1 MYDCDKGFI
10 LSERGPVGATCVG
23 GIWRPVEL
31 PQCLPGLHPR
41 LRWNR
46 RKRSLQM
53 KHHRSQYIQR
63 NYRQLQRKLHELL
76 ADETNIRSKRSISV
90 KPHHHHRQIYKK
102 QSSTNRRRWGAIA
115 PALLRLKR
123 SSNID
128 QQYVR
133 TVGNAMHREQRNGN
147 VDPHEAAY
155 MKYYERIKQKHRN
168 YISNLLR
175 AHHNNASRN
184 MDRPLVHT
192 GPSMNRILHNI
203 ANENEL
209 YRNDDLQHDQ
219 DDTLAANAVFHELN
233 ALASVPIP
241 LPNINEN
248 MKKVMHHSQPFV
260 NNTYVGHS
268 WNRNKNTV
276 PAVSRPG
283 LKNSTIDFMAQLASQ
298 LQRKKRSA
306 DEDLRDEID
315 QSETNKKA
323 RAREPC
329 EVSVRFVYHEKNH
342 MLTAFYLFFS
352 IFQPILIEPFIR
364 IDIVREGKDPS
375 NEYSAG
381 TIVRATCAKE
391 YRLNLQNPNGTAK
404 CVRGRWKP
412 LKPSCTL
419 IPCSVPSTEHGS
431 YSAITIDPQDEKAST
446 SPLNA
451 FDEVQDGEVVE
462 FSCDEGYNVQGPTQ
476 LKCHESSWAVAG
488 LPECVPAPCS
498 LPVINNAVY
507 QVC

>member
-46 RKRSLQM
+46 RKRSLQL
-53 KHHRSQYIQR
+53 KHYRSQYIQR
-63 NYRQLQRKLHELL
+63 NYRQLQRKLYELL
-76 ADETNIRSKRSISV
+76 ADETSGRTKRSISV
-90 KPHHHHRQIYKK
+90 SPHHHHRQIYKK
-102 QSSTNRRRWGAIA
+102 QSSTNRRRWSAIA

-123 SSNID
+123 TSNTD

-133 TVGNAMHREQRNGN
+133 TVGNVMHRDQRNRN

-155 MKYYERIKQKHRN
+155 MKYYEKIRQKHRN

-175 AHHNNASRN
+175 AHHANASHN
-184 MDRPLVHT
+184 MDRPLIHA

-209 YRNDDLQHDQ
+209 YRNDDIHQHQ
-219 DDTLAANAVFHELN
+219 EDTSAANSVFHELN

-260 NNTYVGHS
+260 NNTYVGHT

-276 PAVSRPG
+276 SSGSR
-283 LKNSTIDFMAQLASQ
+283 LARNNSTIDFMAQLASQ

-306 DEDLRDEID
+306 DDDVRDEID
-315 QSETNKKA
+315 QSEANKKA

-329 EVSVRFVYHEKNH
+329 EVSVPFADQRKQLDW
-342 MLTAFYLFFS
+342 MLTALCIFFLHFLS
-352 IFQPILIEPFIR
+352 RF
-364 IDIVREGKDPS
+364 
-375 NEYSAG
+375 
-381 TIVRATCAKE
+381 
-391 YRLNLQNPNGTAK
+391 
-404 CVRGRWKP
+404 
-412 LKPSCTL
+412 
-419 IPCSVPSTEHGS
+419 
-431 YSAITIDPQDEKAST
+431 
-446 SPLNA
+446 
-451 FDEVQDGEVVE
+451 
-462 FSCDEGYNVQGPTQ
+462 
-476 LKCHESSWAVAG
+476 
-488 LPECVPAPCS
+488 
-498 LPVINNAVY
+498 
-507 QVC
+507 